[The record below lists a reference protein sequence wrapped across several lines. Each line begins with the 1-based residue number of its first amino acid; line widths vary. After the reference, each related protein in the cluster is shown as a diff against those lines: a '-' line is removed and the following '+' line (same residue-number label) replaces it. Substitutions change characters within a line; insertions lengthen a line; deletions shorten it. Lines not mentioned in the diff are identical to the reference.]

1 MNLKFVFCM
10 CWFYS
15 VSILSVF
22 HNGMWMYVYIFLC
35 MIFYNMSILN
45 FLILF
50 YGGKDNLFSPDPNF
64 YLNSEVGIIVY
75 VSLWACDING
85 RVVTLAPSLFTY
97 LLSLNTD
104 PFFFLQNRSLSQKF
118 HSSFWA
124 FLFTY
129 ILNNMCNFLPFL
141 FFSNVILVTWYLIG
155 LICISEDIKEGKYWL
170 IYLK

>member
-1 MNLKFVFCM
+1 M

-35 MIFYNMSILN
+35 MIIYNMSILN

-104 PFFFLQNRSLSQKF
+104 PFFFSKIGPSVKTSTAVSEHFYLLISSITCAIFYLSYFFLMWSL
-118 HSSFWA
+118 
-124 FLFTY
+124 
-129 ILNNMCNFLPFL
+129 
-141 FFSNVILVTWYLIG
+141 
-155 LICISEDIKEGKYWL
+155 
-170 IYLK
+170 